1 MLKFRNF
8 SDFKLI
14 SRIDNTAVIDSLLD
28 SVNAFSYSIIAET
41 KKLLILGDSISAGYG
56 IDASANWVSLLQ
68 NEFDKESLNITL
80 INSSVSGDTS
90 IGGLSRIK
98 TALRNFNPEFVL
110 IELGGIDA
118 LRGYPPKN
126 IENNLSEIIK
136 EVKKNGSKPFL
147 MQIRIPPN
155 YGKRYTIAFE
165 SLFQDLAKKE
175 NIPLIPFMLDQIALD
190 KNLMQLDGIH
200 PNTKAQPKIAIF
212 LKKELVSFLK

>member
-1 MLKFRNF
+1 MNF
-8 SDFKLI
+8 LDKI
-14 SRIDNTAVIDSLLD
+14 RIRVIFTLLLF
-28 SVNAFSYSIIAET
+28 FSYSITAET

-56 IDASANWVSLLQ
+56 IAASANWVSLLQ
-68 NEFDKESLNITL
+68 NEFDKENLNITL

-98 TALRNFNPEFVL
+98 TALRSFNPEFVL
-110 IELGGIDA
+110 IELGGNDA

-155 YGKRYTIAFE
+155 YGKQYTIAFE
-165 SLFQDLAKKE
+165 SVFQDLAKKE
-175 NIPLIPFMLDQIALD
+175 NIPLIPFMLDEIALD
-190 KNLMQLDGIH
+190 KNLMQADGIH
-200 PNTKAQPKIAIF
+200 PNTKAQSKIAIF